1 MNTRGD
7 WGPEPGQELCDHNLS
22 AADCPVCKTL
32 GSAR

>member
-1 MNTRGD
+1 MNTRGE
-7 WGPEPGQELCDHNLS
+7 WEPEETLCDHRLP